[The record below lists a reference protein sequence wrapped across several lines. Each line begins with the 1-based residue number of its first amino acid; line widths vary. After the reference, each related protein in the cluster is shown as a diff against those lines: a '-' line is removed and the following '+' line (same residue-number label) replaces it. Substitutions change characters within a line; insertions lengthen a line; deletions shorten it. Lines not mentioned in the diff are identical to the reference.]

1 MALGISAFSETPF
14 GAEDSSV
21 IVYPLGIQLTAQEN
35 SGIIN
40 IDVDVSVTGQAL
52 TAVEGTVLGSAFVS
66 VSPTG
71 QALTSSLGSTTE
83 ASIGQQVDVTG
94 FDLNFN
100 LASSTQ
106 DTLTAFGE
114 APFAALSPAT
124 FLVNVGVEATT
135 GGIVGTFPLPMSLGN
150 VTEITADALVN
161 LTGFPLTMQENTPG
175 VVGDAN
181 VSITGFS
188 TPLVLGTAQGFTDVT
203 TEDVTGIGL
212 NINLGSVIAFADVD
226 VSVTGQAMTM
236 QENAPTVTGDAN
248 VTATALPMT
257 AALGTAVLD
266 ANTLVDLTGFGLTMQ
281 EGTATAPDSL
291 AILTGIQM
299 TMAEGSVVGPVI
311 WNPVPTGNAPIDPPG
326 WKEVA

>member
-1 MALGISAFSETPF
+1 MALGVTAYSEAPF
-14 GAEDSSV
+14 GAEASDV

-35 SGIIN
+35 SGIVV

-52 TAVEGTVLGSAFVS
+52 TSTSGTADGSSLV
-66 VSPTG
+66 VVNTTG
-71 QALTSSLGSTTE
+71 QALTAAEGTLDQSSNQE
-83 ASIGQQVDVTG
+83 IDVTG

-100 LASSTQ
+100 LASSTH

-114 APFAALSPAT
+114 APFATLSPAT
-124 FLVNVGVEATT
+124 FLVNVEIEATT

-161 LTGFPLTMQENTPG
+161 LTGFPLTMQEDNVTVTG
-175 VVGDAN
+175 HAN
-181 VSITGFS
+181 VSLTGFS

-203 TEDVTGIGL
+203 TEDVTGIGF
-212 NINLGSVIAFADVD
+212 NINLGSVVAFADVD

-266 ANTLVDLTGFGLTMQ
+266 ANTLIDLTGFGLTMQ

-291 AILTGIQM
+291 AILTGIEM